1 MARGFRDIPDEVI
14 SAARDEYHVV
24 LTGVRRLTPIRYRGR
39 VVGFYSPRRCAFGRR
54 IGPLFVM
61 PAFRRRGLALKAY
74 ASVRGPLVACV
85 RDDNPASIALHERAG
100 FRRWR
105 RYAAGWWWRRP

>member
-74 ASVRGPLVACV
+74 ASVRGPLVA
-85 RDDNPASIALHERAG
+85 SIALHERAG
-100 FRRWR
+100 FRRWS